1 MRRIAAVSA
10 LLVSLLPVAALSQ
23 NPKPEEVSC
32 LGVVSAGEESKPRLM
47 RVTGSA
53 QRVHFIENLSTKKTF
68 CPADTEACRR
78 KGFVVPGDTVLAGVT
93 ANGLTCVS
101 YIAPNAKRVKDEFPE
116 TSGFLPASALV
127 EQPQAALTFD
137 DWFGTW
143 TRSAEGE
150 IDIMRSPDGKLKIL
164 GSATF
169 GAKDPRRVKVGAV
182 NMGELDG
189 EALPKGNMLALGPG
203 YDGTKPFGDDRSE
216 CRARLRLFG
225 RYLVVEDNLAC
236 GGMNVSFTGIYVRL
250 K

>member
-1 MRRIAAVSA
+1 MRRIAAVCA
-10 LLVSLLPVAALSQ
+10 LVLLLPAAAVAQ

-32 LGVVSAGEESKPRLM
+32 LGVVSAGEESRPRLM
-47 RVTGSA
+47 KVAGTAPRVN
-53 QRVHFIENLSTKKTF
+53 FIESRSTKKPS

-78 KGFVVPGDTVLAGVT
+78 KGFVVPGDMVLAGVT

-101 YIAPNAKRVKDEFPE
+101 YFAPNAKRVKDEFPE

-127 EQPQAALTFD
+127 EQPLTALTLD

-150 IDIMRSPDGKLKIL
+150 IDILRSPSGKLKIL

-169 GAKDPRRVKVGAV
+169 GARDPRRAKVGAV

-189 EALPKGNMLALGPG
+189 EAQPKGNMVALGPG

-216 CRARLRLFG
+216 CRAKLRLFG

-236 GGMNVSFTGIYVRL
+236 GGMNVSFTGIYVQL

>member
-1 MRRIAAVSA
+1 MRTFAVVCA
-10 LLVSLLPVAALSQ
+10 LVFPLLPVVALAQ
-23 NPKPEEVSC
+23 TPKPEEVSC

-47 RVTGSA
+47 KVVGNA
-53 QRVHFIENLSTKKTF
+53 PRVHFIENLSTKKPS

-93 ANGLTCVS
+93 ARGLTCVS
-101 YIAPNAKRVKDEFPE
+101 YIAPNVRRVKDEFPE

-127 EQPQAALTFD
+127 EQPQAALTLD
-137 DWFGTW
+137 DWFGSW
-143 TRSAEGE
+143 ARSAEGE
-150 IDIMRSPDGKLKIL
+150 VDIMRAPDGKLKIL

-169 GAKDPRRVKVGAV
+169 GAKDPRRAKAGAV

-189 EALPKGNMLALGPG
+189 EALPKGNMIALGAG

-216 CRARLRLFG
+216 CRAKLRLFG
-225 RYLVVEDNLAC
+225 RYLVVEDNMAC
-236 GGMNVSFTGIYVRL
+236 GGMNVSFTGIYVQL

>member
-1 MRRIAAVSA
+1 MRRIAAVCA
-10 LLVSLLPVAALSQ
+10 LVLLLPAAAVAQ

-32 LGVVSAGEESKPRLM
+32 LGVVSAGEESRPRLM
-47 RVTGSA
+47 RVTGTAS
-53 QRVHFIENLSTKKTF
+53 RVHFIENLSTKKPS

-78 KGFVVPGDTVLAGVT
+78 KGFVVPGDMVLAGVT

-127 EQPQAALTFD
+127 ERPLTALTLD

-150 IDIMRSPDGKLKIL
+150 IDILRSPSGKLKIL

-169 GAKDPRRVKVGAV
+169 GARDPRRAKVGAV

-189 EALPKGNMLALGPG
+189 EAHPKGNMIALGPG

-216 CRARLRLFG
+216 CRAKLRLFG

-236 GGMNVSFTGIYVRL
+236 GGMNVSFTGIYVQL